1 MKTDSLYFT
10 IQNQRFFLMQKFA
23 PFRLFCVISASL
35 FLSSSYAQNLRPP
48 AYPLVT
54 HDPYFS
60 VWSTT
65 DKLTDSPTRHW
76 TGKPQ
81 SLEGIVR
88 VDGKAYQFLGAVP
101 TTYEPILPT
110 GEVKSYAAQY
120 TLTKAEDGWEKPDY
134 NTARWLSGTG
144 PFGDTPDAK
153 TKWKNAES
161 MPNGIYVRR
170 EFTYDGKADPA
181 NLMLV
186 LNHDDDVVIYLNGTK
201 ILEKPN
207 YVNEYQYLP
216 LPVAGQKALQTGKNV
231 LAVHCVSPRG
241 GSFID
246 VGIVN
251 PMRAASIT
259 TATQTGVTVS
269 ATQTTYTFT
278 AGPVRLALNFRSPL
292 LLDELDV
299 AARPITYVTFN
310 AQSSDGKPHSVQVF
324 FDELGTLATNTIG
337 QEVVAKA
344 GQTAGLT
351 YQMIGTETQSI
362 LYRKGD
368 NVRIDW
374 GYAYQAVAEQ
384 PGNQTASGMADALKK
399 AFLTTGQLPAT
410 TTQSAPRAAVDMAI
424 ASVLDLGNVTK
435 PTSKY
440 LMLAYDDL
448 YSVQYFRQ
456 NLRPWWRR
464 DEKMTMPALL
474 QTAQKDYTRLEQK
487 CNTFDAKLRA
497 DAQKA
502 GGKQYADLCVL
513 AYRQAIAAHKIVAGP
528 KGDRTDAPVFFFS
541 KENFSNGSIGTVDI
555 TYPSAPL
562 FLLYNPTLL
571 KGMMEPIFQYSE
583 SGRWTKPFAAHD
595 VGTYPQANGQTYGE
609 DMPVEESGNMLL
621 LTGAIAGAEG
631 NANYAKQHWKTL
643 TTWVEYLK
651 KEGFDPTNQLCT
663 DDFAGHIARNANLSV
678 KAILGIAAYGQL
690 AAQLGDKVT
699 AEAYL
704 KTAKDMAT
712 KWQQLDLDKTAS
724 DRTHYD
730 LTFENA
736 ADTWSQKYNLVWD
749 KLLALNIFPKEVA
762 QKEIAYYLTKQKPY
776 GLPLDSRKTYTK
788 SDWIMWTATL
798 ASSPTDFQAFIK
810 PVWRFANESPTRV
823 PLTDWHETTDA
834 KQVGFQA
841 RSVVGGYF
849 IKMLEG
855 KLTPKRSNQ

>member
-1 MKTDSLYFT
+1 
-10 IQNQRFFLMQKFA
+10 MQKITL
-23 PFRLFCVISASL
+23 FRCASL
-35 FLSSSYAQNLRPP
+35 LFACLSFVQSRAQNLRPP
-48 AYPLVT
+48 AYPLIT

-101 TTYEPILPT
+101 TTYDPILPT
-110 GEVKSYAAQY
+110 GEVKPYPARY
-120 TLTKAEDGWEKPDY
+120 IFTKAEAGWEKPEFDDS
-134 NTARWLSGTG
+134 RWIAGTG

-153 TKWKNAES
+153 TKWKNADA
-161 MPNGIYVRR
+161 MPHGIYFRR
-170 EFTYDGKADPA
+170 EFTYDGKADPSK
-181 NLMLV
+181 LLLS
-186 LNHDDDVVIYLNGTK
+186 LNHDDDVVIYLNGVK
-201 ILEKPN
+201 ILDKPD
-207 YVNEYQYLP
+207 YINEYIYLP
-216 LPVAGQKALQTGKNV
+216 LSAEGQKALKPGKNV

-251 PMRAASIT
+251 PIRGNSVV

-269 ATQTTYTFT
+269 ATQTNYTFT
-278 AGPVRLALNFRSPL
+278 AGPVQLALNFRSPL
-292 LLDELDV
+292 LLDDLDV
-299 AARPITYVTFN
+299 AARPITYVTFE
-310 AQSSDGKPHSVQVF
+310 ARSQDGKPHSVQVF
-324 FDELGTLATNTIG
+324 FSESGTLATNTIG
-337 QEVVAKA
+337 QEVVVKA

-351 YQMIGTETQSI
+351 YQSIGTETQSI

-374 GYAYQAVAEQ
+374 GYAYLAAPQQ
-384 PGNQTASGMADALKK
+384 TGNQTAGGMADALKK
-399 AFLTTGQLPAT
+399 SFLTTGQLPT
-410 TTQSAPRAAVDMAI
+410 TTSQTAPRAAVDVSMA
-424 ASVLDLGNVTK
+424 AVLDFSNVTK
-435 PTSKY
+435 PTAKY
-440 LMLAYDDL
+440 LLLGYDDL
-448 YSVQYFRQ
+448 YSVQYFQ
-456 NLRPWWRR
+456 KNLRPWWRR
-464 DEKMTMPALL
+464 DEKATMPALM
-474 QTAQKDYTRLEQK
+474 QTAEKDYTKLEQK
-487 CNTFDAKLRA
+487 CTTFDAKLRA

-528 KGDRTDAPVFFFS
+528 KGELFFFS

-583 SGRWTKPFAAHD
+583 SGKWTKPFAAHD

-621 LTGAIAGAEG
+621 LMGAIAAAEG

-651 KEGFDPTNQLCT
+651 KDGFDPANQLCT

-690 AAQLGDKVT
+690 AAQLGDKAT
-699 AEAYL
+699 ADTYL
-704 KTAKDMAT
+704 KTAREMAT
-712 KWQQLDLDKTAS
+712 KWQQLALDKTPSAKV
-724 DRTHYD
+724 HYD

-736 ADTWSQKYNLVWD
+736 NDTWSQKYNLIWD
-749 KLLALNIFPKEVA
+749 KLLNMNIFPKQIA
-762 QKEIAYYLTKQKPY
+762 QQEIAYYLTKQKPY

-798 ASSPTDFQAFIK
+798 TSSPADFQAFVK
-810 PVWRFANESPTRV
+810 PVWKFVNETPSRV
-823 PLTDWHETTDA
+823 PLTDWHETTNA

-855 KLTPKRSNQ
+855 KLTTHK

>member
-1 MKTDSLYFT
+1 
-10 IQNQRFFLMQKFA
+10 MQIKS
-23 PFRLFCVISASL
+23 FRYSTLAL
-35 FLSSSYAQNLRPP
+35 FLFLTGDWAAAQTLRPP

-110 GEVKSYAAQY
+110 GESKAYKARY
-120 TLTKAEDGWEKPDY
+120 TLTKVETGWEKPDFD
-134 NTARWLSGTG
+134 ASRWLSDEG
-144 PFGDTPDAK
+144 PFGDTPEAR

-161 MPNGIYVRR
+161 MPNGIYLRR
-170 EFTYDGKADPA
+170 EFNYDGKADPA
-181 NLMLV
+181 KLMLV

-201 ILEKPN
+201 ILDKPD
-207 YVNEYQYLP
+207 YINEYVYLP
-216 LPVAGQKALQTGKNV
+216 LSAEGQKALQKGRNV

-246 VGIVN
+246 VGLVN
-251 PMRAASIT
+251 PVRASSVT

-269 ATQTTYTFT
+269 ATQTNYTFT
-278 AGPVRLALNFRSPL
+278 AGPVNLGVNFRSPL
-292 LLDELDV
+292 LLDELEV
-299 AARPITYVTFN
+299 AARPITYVTFDVRS
-310 AQSSDGKPHSVQVF
+310 QDGKPHSVQVF
-324 FDELGTLATNTIG
+324 FSESGTLATNTIG
-337 QEVVAKA
+337 QEVIAKA

-351 YQMIGTETQSI
+351 YQSIGTETQSI
-362 LYRKGD
+362 LYKKGD

-374 GYAYQAVAEQ
+374 GYAYLAVPQQ
-384 PGNQTASGMADALKK
+384 PGNQTASGKVDALKQ
-399 AFLTTGQLPAT
+399 AFITSGQLPAT
-410 TTQSAPRAAVDMAI
+410 TTQSSPRAAVDMAV
-424 ASVLDLGNVTK
+424 ASVMDFSNVTK
-435 PTSKY
+435 ATSKY
-440 LMLAYDDL
+440 LLLAYDDL
-448 YSVQYFRQ
+448 YSVQYFQ
-456 NLRPWWRR
+456 KNLRPWWRR
-464 DEKMTMPALL
+464 NEKATMPALL
-474 QTAQKDYTRLEQK
+474 QTAEKEYTRLQQK
-487 CNTFDAKLRA
+487 CVAFDAQLRA

-502 GGKQYADLCVL
+502 GGKQYADLCAL
-513 AYRQAIAAHKIVAGP
+513 AYRQAISAHKIVAGP
-528 KGDRTDAPVFFFS
+528 KGEVLFFS

-583 SGRWTKPFAAHD
+583 SGKWTKPFAAHD

-621 LTGAIAGAEG
+621 LTAAIARAEG
-631 NANYAKQHWKTL
+631 NASYAKQHWKTL

-651 KEGFDPTNQLCT
+651 KDGFDPANQLCT

-690 AAQLGDKVT
+690 AGQLGDKAT
-699 AEAYL
+699 ADSYL
-704 KTAKDMAT
+704 KMAKDMAA
-712 KWQQLDLDKTAS
+712 KWQTLALDKTS
-724 DRTHYD
+724 STKSHYD
-730 LTFENA
+730 LTFENP
-736 ADTWSQKYNLVWD
+736 ADTWSQKYNLIWD
-749 KLLALNIFPKEVA
+749 KLLAMNIFSKEII
-762 QKEIAYYLTKQKPY
+762 QQEIAYYLTKQKPY

-788 SDWIMWTATL
+788 SDWIIWTATL
-798 ASSPTDFQAFIK
+798 ASSPADFQSFIK
-810 PVWRFANESPTRV
+810 PVWRYVNETPSRV
-823 PLTDWHETTDA
+823 PLSDWHETTNA

-849 IKMLEG
+849 IKMLDG
-855 KLTPKRSNQ
+855 KLTKQKSK

>member
-1 MKTDSLYFT
+1 MLKSTLLYLSLT
-10 IQNQRFFLMQKFA
+10 ALFA
-23 PFRLFCVISASL
+23 LGRIH
-35 FLSSSYAQNLRPP
+35 AQTLRPP

-101 TTYEPILPT
+101 TTYESILPT
-110 GEVKSYAAQY
+110 GEVNAYPAQY
-120 TLTKAEDGWEKPDY
+120 ALTKQEAGWEKPDF
-134 NTARWLSGTG
+134 NASRWLSGQG
-144 PFGDTPDAK
+144 PFGDTPEAK

-161 MPNGIYVRR
+161 MPNGIYLRR
-170 EFTYDGKADPA
+170 EFVYDGKADPA

-186 LNHDDDVVIYLNGTK
+186 LNHDDDVVIYLNGIK
-201 ILEKPN
+201 ILDKPDYISE
-207 YVNEYQYLP
+207 YVYLP
-216 LPVAGQKALQTGKNV
+216 LSAAGQKALQTGKNV

-246 VGIVN
+246 VGIVK
-251 PMRAASIT
+251 PIRASSTA

-269 ATQTTYTFT
+269 ATQTNYTFT
-278 AGPVRLALNFRSPL
+278 TGPVSLGVNFRSPL

-299 AARPITYVTFN
+299 AARPVTYVTFD
-310 AQSSDGKPHSVQVF
+310 ARSTDGKPHSVQVF
-324 FDELGTLATNTIG
+324 FSESGTLATNTIG
-337 QEVVAKA
+337 QEVIAKA
-344 GQTAGLT
+344 GQVSGLT
-351 YQMIGTETQSI
+351 YQSIGTETQSI

-374 GYAYQAVAEQ
+374 GYAYVAVPQQA
-384 PGNQTASGMADALKK
+384 GNQTTSGRADDLKR
-399 AFLTTGQLPAT
+399 AFLTNGQLPAAT
-410 TTQSAPRAAVDMAI
+410 NQTAPRAAVDMAL
-424 ASVLDLGNVTK
+424 ATVLDLGSVTK
-435 PTSKY
+435 PTSKH

-448 YSVQYFRQ
+448 YSVQYFNR

-474 QTAQKDYTRLEQK
+474 LTAEKDYTRLEKK
-487 CNTFDAKLRA
+487 CQTFDAKLRA

-502 GGKQYADLCVL
+502 GGKQYADLCEL
-513 AYRQAIAAHKIVAGP
+513 AYRQAIAAHKLVAGP
-528 KGDRTDAPVFFFS
+528 KNEVLFFS

-583 SGRWTKPFAAHD
+583 SGKWTKPFAAHD

-621 LTGAIAGAEG
+621 LTAAIAGAEG

-651 KEGFDPTNQLCT
+651 KDGFDPANQLCT
-663 DDFAGHIARNANLSV
+663 DDFAGHLARNANLSV

-690 AAQLGDKVT
+690 AAQLGDKAT
-699 AEAYL
+699 AESYL
-704 KTAKDMAT
+704 KTARDMAAN
-712 KWQQLDLDKTAS
+712 WQQLALDKTPS
-724 DRTHYD
+724 TKTHYD

-736 ADTWSQKYNLVWD
+736 NDTWSQKYNLIWD
-749 KLLALNIFPKEVA
+749 KLLALNIFPKELA

-788 SDWIMWTATL
+788 SDWIIWTATL
-798 ASSPTDFQAFIK
+798 ANSPADFQALVK
-810 PVWRFANESPTRV
+810 PVWRFVNETPSRV
-823 PLTDWHETTDA
+823 PLTDWHETTNA

-855 KLTPKRSNQ
+855 KLTKQQPK